1 MMSNTSKQNHYPLR
15 AVPGYFGNHPGIQ
28 IGATTT
34 PLADD
39 EELQIFQQLGVEWVM
54 LKVPDQSLH
63 SVDNYKHW
71 KERFARYDMQIYR
84 IGSHWHNMAE
94 VTLGLEDCD
103 RKTDDYLTHIRNLS
117 AAGIYYTTYAHMAN
131 GIWSSGKA
139 TGRGGSQ
146 ARTLDLDIARGK
158 WEDWGFEGEVPDG
171 VRGQWDHWSLEG
183 EVPHDREFTEDELWD
198 NYERFMRKV
207 VPVAEEAGVYIG
219 MHPDDPPVYTL
230 GGVPRCILGNFAG
243 YQRALEIADSPNI
256 GVCLCVGCWLEGGAE
271 GMGVDVLE
279 AIRTFGQ
286 QGKIFKVHFRNVTNP
301 MPEPWRETMMDE
313 GYMDM
318 TKVMAALQE
327 VEFDGCV
334 IPDHIPEMS
343 SQKCGEN
350 GGTQAG
356 LGFSIGYMRALANA
370 ECRSS
375 IAD

>member
-1 MMSNTSKQNHYPLR
+1 MSNTSKQNHYPLR

-183 EVPHDREFTEDELWD
+183 EGEVPHDREFTEDELWD

-271 GMGVDVLE
+271 GMGVDVPGSNPHFWAARQNFQGPLPQCHQSD
-279 AIRTFGQ
+279 ART
-286 QGKIFKVHFRNVTNP
+286 
-301 MPEPWRETMMDE
+301 
-313 GYMDM
+313 
-318 TKVMAALQE
+318 
-327 VEFDGCV
+327 
-334 IPDHIPEMS
+334 
-343 SQKCGEN
+343 
-350 GGTQAG
+350 
-356 LGFSIGYMRALANA
+356 LA
-370 ECRSS
+370 
-375 IAD
+375 

>member
-1 MMSNTSKQNHYPLR
+1 MPGTLIEKNRYPLR
-15 AVPGYFGNHPGIQ
+15 AVPGYFGSHPGIQ

-54 LKVPDQSLH
+54 LKVPEESLH
-63 SVDNYKHW
+63 SVDNYIIW
-71 KERFARYDMQIYR
+71 KERFARFDMQIYR
-84 IGSHWHNMAE
+84 IGSHWHNMAS

-103 RKTDDYLTHIRNLS
+103 RMTNNYITHIRNLS
-117 AAGIYYTTYAHMAN
+117 TAGIYYTTYAHMAT
-131 GIWSSGKA
+131 GIWTSGTA

-146 ARTLDLDIARGK
+146 ARTLDLDVAREQ
-158 WEDWGFEGEVPDG
+158 WEDKV
-171 VRGQWDHWSLEG
+171 LEG
-183 EVPHDREFTEDELWD
+183 EEPKYRQFTEDELWD
-198 NYERFMRKV
+198 NYEKFMSKI
-207 VPVAEEAGVYIG
+207 VPVAEEAGVFIG
-219 MHPDDPPVYTL
+219 MHPDDPPVYAL

-243 YQRALEIADSPNI
+243 YQRALEVADSPNI
-256 GVCLCVGCWLEGGAE
+256 GVCLCVGCWLEGGAK

-301 MPEPWRETMMDE
+301 MPEPWRETLMDE

-327 VEFDGCV
+327 VEYDGCV
-334 IPDHIPEMS
+334 IPDHIPQMS
-343 SQKCGEN
+343 SPKCGEN

-356 LGFSIGYMRALANA
+356 LGFSIGYIRAIANA
-370 ECRSS
+370 NLRLQNE
-375 IAD
+375 D

>member
-1 MMSNTSKQNHYPLR
+1 MSTTSEQKRYPLR
-15 AVPGYFGNHPGIQ
+15 AVPGYFGTHPGIQ

-34 PLADD
+34 PLAED
-39 EELQIFQQLGVEWVM
+39 EELLVFQQLGVEWAM
-54 LKVPDQSLH
+54 LKVPDESLH
-63 SVDNYKHW
+63 SVDNYKRW

-84 IGSHWHNMAE
+84 IGSQWHNMAE

-103 RKTDDYLTHIRNLS
+103 RKTDDYITHIRNLS
-117 AAGIYYTTYAHMAN
+117 AAGIYYTTYAHMAT
-131 GIWSSGKA
+131 GIWTSGTA
-139 TGRGGSQ
+139 TGRGGIQ
-146 ARTLDLDIARGK
+146 ARTLDLDVARGQWDDK
-158 WEDWGFEGEVPDG
+158 VLKGEVPDN
-171 VRGQWDHWSLEG
+171 
-183 EVPHDREFTEDELWD
+183 REFTENELWD

-207 VPVAEEAGVYIG
+207 VPVAEEEGVYIG

-327 VEFDGCV
+327 VEYDGCV
-334 IPDHIPEMS
+334 IPDHIPQMS
-343 SQKCGEN
+343 SPKCGEN

-356 LGFSIGYMRALANA
+356 LGFSIGYLRAIANA
-370 ECRSS
+370 NLRMP